1 MAPRRPALP
10 AAMTSPSSRYRL
22 AFPAR
27 EWGAKNVAQALR
39 AAASASSIDAQVPAR
54 FINRELSWLAFN
66 ERVLAE
72 ADSPRHPLLERLR
85 FLSIS
90 ANNLD
95 EFYMVRV
102 AGLKGQVL
110 AGIASPS
117 QDGLTPAQQLAAI
130 NQRAG

>member
-1 MAPRRPALP
+1 L
-10 AAMTSPSSRYRL
+10 
-22 AFPAR
+22 
-27 EWGAKNVAQALR
+27 AQALR
-39 AAASASSIDAQVPAR
+39 AAASSIDLQTPAR

-102 AGLKGQVL
+102 AGLKAQVL
-110 AGIASPS
+110 AGIATPS
-117 QDGLTPAQQLAAI
+117 QDGLTPAQQLEAI
-130 NQRAG
+130 NRRAGKLMRDQQVS